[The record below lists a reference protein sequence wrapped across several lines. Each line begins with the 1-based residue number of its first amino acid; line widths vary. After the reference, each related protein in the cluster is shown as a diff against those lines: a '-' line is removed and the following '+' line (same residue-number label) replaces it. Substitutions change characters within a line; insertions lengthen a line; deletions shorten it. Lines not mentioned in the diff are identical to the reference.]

1 MREPREEPREKG
13 RGARPSALWYVAPAA
28 LYVAYIFVMGT
39 AENAEPPMDVSDKT
53 AHVAAF
59 GLMVPFLTRAL
70 RYFLPA
76 APRGRLVLAAAAF
89 SSLAGAL
96 LEFWQ
101 AFLPYRSAEVL
112 DWVADTIGAVLAAC
126 LTALAWCLAR
136 TARDEETSGS
146 GA

>member
-1 MREPREEPREKG
+1 MKEPREKS
-13 RGARPSALWYVAPAA
+13 RGARPSALWYVTPAA

-53 AHVAAF
+53 AHFAAF

-76 APRGRLVLAAAAF
+76 APRVRLVLAAAAL

-101 AFLPYRSAEVL
+101 AFLPYRSAELL
-112 DWVADTIGAVLAAC
+112 DWVADTIGAVFAGC
-126 LTALAWCLAR
+126 LTALAWRLAR
-136 TARDEETSGS
+136 AARDAETSGS

>member
-1 MREPREEPREKG
+1 MTEHPEQPAEKR
-13 RGARPSALWYVAPAA
+13 RGGRPSALWYVTPAA

-39 AENAEPPMDVSDKT
+39 KENAEPPLDISDKT
-53 AHVAAF
+53 AHFAAF
-59 GLMVPFLTRAL
+59 GLMVPLLTRAL

-76 APRGRLVLAAAAF
+76 APRGRLIVAAAAL

-101 AFLPYRSAEVL
+101 AFLPYRSAELL
-112 DWVADTIGAVLAAC
+112 DWVADTVGAVLAGC
-126 LTALAWCLAR
+126 LVALAWRLAR
-136 TARDEETSGS
+136 TTPDAETSGS